1 VLVDGREVGW
11 VGELDP
17 EVAERFELGGWPV
30 AALELDL
37 TRVEPDPEPR
47 FEPFFNVPAVSRDLA
62 VVVASSVPVGEIL
75 AAVESLRS
83 PILAETR
90 VFDVY
95 EGLQV
100 PEGNKSVALGFTFQ
114 AEETL
119 TDEAV
124 NDELRRIATR
134 LEDEFEARIRA

>member
-1 VLVDGREVGW
+1 
-11 VGELDP
+11 
-17 EVAERFELGGWPV
+17 
-30 AALELDL
+30 
-37 TRVEPDPEPR
+37 
-47 FEPFFNVPAVSRDLA
+47 VSRDLA
-62 VVVASSVPVGEIL
+62 VVVASTIPVGEIL
-75 AAVESLRS
+75 AAVETLGS

-95 EGLQV
+95 EGRQV
-100 PEGNKSVALGFTFQ
+100 PAGNKSVALGFTFQ

-124 NDELRRIATR
+124 NAELQRIATR

>member
-1 VLVDGREVGW
+1 
-11 VGELDP
+11 
-17 EVAERFELGGWPV
+17 
-30 AALELDL
+30 
-37 TRVEPDPEPR
+37 
-47 FEPFFNVPAVSRDLA
+47 VSRDLA

-75 AAVESLRS
+75 AAVESLGS

-95 EGLQV
+95 EGRQV

-124 NDELRRIATR
+124 NDELRRIAIR